1 LRLQTGADYTQRI
14 PLDLCGGIMS
24 RISPLFVGSLRMAME
39 GASIAS
45 GRPPAWLERASDIR
59 FLDYSHE
66 GDDTLIAL
74 GLPRLG
80 EAAGELY
87 RQGKLWDTRPGAG
100 DTALEVFRRVVD
112 EVAAENNE
120 SSWYDRQLL
129 TRLARMKQVFGSQ
142 IRAISLSGGIGGTR
156 VNEKVTATAA
166 RLGASTPATRQ
177 VRISGVLDMIRHSTR
192 SFSLRLESGEE
203 VHGVMESADGLAAL
217 PEFFG
222 KPVLVLGRAVYR
234 PSGRLLRID
243 AAGIEEIGT
252 GKNSGASPLFS
263 KVPPPQT
270 VRPSAS
276 GRWKISEAGRR
287 GVPAFFGTW
296 PGDETDADTD
306 MLVKDIRSGRENPTT
321 SKPQARLDWE

>member
-14 PLDLCGGIMS
+14 PLDVCAGIMG
-24 RISPLFVGSLRMAME
+24 RISPLFVGSLRMAIE
-39 GASIAS
+39 GASVAS
-45 GRPPAWLERASDIR
+45 GRPPAWLERASDVR
-59 FLDYSHE
+59 FVDYSHDR
-66 GDDTLIAL
+66 DDTLIAL

-80 EAAGELY
+80 DAAAELY
-87 RQGKLWDTRPGAG
+87 RQGKLWDTRPNPD
-100 DTALEVFRRVVD
+100 DTAVEVFRHVVD
-112 EVAAENNE
+112 EVAAENYE

-129 TRLARMKQVFGSQ
+129 TRLARMKKVFGSQ
-142 IRAISLSGGIGGTR
+142 IHAIALPSGIGSTR
-156 VNEKVTATAA
+156 VNEKVTETAA

-177 VRISGVLDMIRHSTR
+177 VRIAGVLDMIRHSTR

-203 VHGVMESADGLAAL
+203 VHGVMESADGLTAL

-243 AAGIEEIGT
+243 AAGIEDGA
-252 GKNSGASPLFS
+252 GASPLFS
-263 KVPPPQT
+263 KIPPPQT

-276 GRWKISEAGRR
+276 GRWRISETGRR

-296 PGDETDADTD
+296 PGDETDADMD
-306 MLVKDIRSGRENPTT
+306 MLVKDIRGSG
-321 SKPQARLDWE
+321 SLVH

>member
-14 PLDLCGGIMS
+14 PLAVCGGIMS
-24 RISPLFVGSLRMAME
+24 RISPLFLGSLRMAME
-39 GASIAS
+39 GASAAS

-59 FLDYSHE
+59 FLDYDHE

-87 RQGKLWDTRPGAG
+87 RQGKLWDTRPGAA

-112 EVAAENNE
+112 DVAAENTE

-142 IRAISLSGGIGGTR
+142 IQAIGLSGGISGTR
-156 VNEKVTATAA
+156 VNEKLTETAA
-166 RLGASTPATRQ
+166 RLGASTPSGRQ
-177 VRISGVLDMIRHSTR
+177 VRIAGMLDMIRHSTR
-192 SFSLRLESGEE
+192 GFSLRLESGED
-203 VHGVMESADGLAAL
+203 VHGVMESAYGLSAL

-222 KPVLVLGRAVYR
+222 KPVLILGRAVYR

-243 AAGIEEIGT
+243 AAGIEDGT
-252 GKNSGASPLFS
+252 GAPPLFS

-270 VRPSAS
+270 ARPSVS
-276 GRWKISEAGRR
+276 GRWKVSETGRR

-296 PGDETDADTD
+296 PGDETDADMD
-306 MLVKDIRSGRENPTT
+306 MLVKDVRGSG
-321 SKPQARLDWE
+321 SLVH

>member
-1 LRLQTGADYTQRI
+1 MRLQTGADYTQRI
-14 PLDLCGGIMS
+14 PLDVCGGIMS

-39 GASIAS
+39 GASVAS

-59 FLDYSHE
+59 FLDYSHD

-87 RQGKLWDTRPGAG
+87 QQGKFWDTRPDSD
-100 DTALEVFRRVVD
+100 DTAVEVFRQVVD

-129 TRLARMKQVFGSQ
+129 TRLARMKQVFGSRIQ
-142 IRAISLSGGIGGTR
+142 AISLSSGLGATR
-156 VNEKVTATAA
+156 VNQKVTDTAA

-177 VRISGVLDMIRHSTR
+177 VRIAGVLDMIRHSTR
-192 SFSLRLESGEE
+192 GFSLRLESGED
-203 VHGVMESADGLAAL
+203 VHGVMESGDGVSAL

-234 PSGRLLRID
+234 PSGRLLRVD
-243 AAGIEEIGT
+243 AAGIEVIES
-252 GKNSGASPLFS
+252 GKTTGASPLFS
-263 KVPPPQT
+263 KIPPPQT

-276 GRWKISEAGRR
+276 GRWKISETGRG

-296 PGDETDADTD
+296 PGDETDADMD
-306 MLVKDIRSGRENPTT
+306 MLVKDIRGSG
-321 SKPQARLDWE
+321 SLVH

>member
-14 PLDLCGGIMS
+14 PLDVCAGIMG
-24 RISPLFVGSLRMAME
+24 RISPLFVGSLRMAIE
-39 GASIAS
+39 GASVAF
-45 GRPPAWLERASDIR
+45 GRPPGWLERASDVR
-59 FLDYSHE
+59 FVDYSHD

-80 EAAGELY
+80 DAAEELY
-87 RQGKLWDTRPGAG
+87 RQGKLWDTRPNPD
-100 DTALEVFRRVVD
+100 DTAFEVFRHVVD

-129 TRLARMKQVFGSQ
+129 TRLARMKQIFGNQVHAIALPSRFGS
-142 IRAISLSGGIGGTR
+142 TR
-156 VNEKVTATAA
+156 LNETVTETAA

-177 VRISGVLDMIRHSTR
+177 VRIAGVLDMIRHSTR
-192 SFSLRLESGEE
+192 GFSLRLESGEE
-203 VHGVMESADGLAAL
+203 VHGVMESADGLTAL

-243 AAGIEEIGT
+243 AAGIEDGA
-252 GKNSGASPLFS
+252 GASPLFS
-263 KVPPPQT
+263 KIPQPQT
-270 VRPSAS
+270 MRPSAS
-276 GRWKISEAGRR
+276 GRWKVSETGRR

-296 PGDETDADTD
+296 PGDETDADMD
-306 MLVKDIRSGRENPTT
+306 MLLKDIRGSAG
-321 SKPQARLDWE
+321 AVH

>member
-1 LRLQTGADYTQRI
+1 
-14 PLDLCGGIMS
+14 MS

-39 GASIAS
+39 GASVAS
-45 GRPPAWLERASDIR
+45 GRPPVWLERASDIR
-59 FLDYSHE
+59 FLEYSHE

-74 GLPRLG
+74 GLPQLG

-87 RQGKLWDTRPGAG
+87 RQGKLWDTRPGAD

-142 IRAISLSGGIGGTR
+142 IQAISLSGGISGTR
-156 VNEKVTATAA
+156 VNEKVTETAA

-177 VRISGVLDMIRHSTR
+177 VRIAGVLDMIRHSTR
-192 SFSLRLESGEE
+192 GFSLRLESGDE
-203 VHGVMESADGLAAL
+203 VHGVMESGDGLTAL
-217 PEFFG
+217 PGFFG

-243 AAGIEEIGT
+243 AVGIEDGA
-252 GKNSGASPLFS
+252 GASPLFA
-263 KVPPPQT
+263 KIPPAQT

-276 GRWKISEAGRR
+276 GRWKISETGRR

-296 PGDETDADTD
+296 PGDETDADMD
-306 MLVKDIRSGRENPTT
+306 MLAKEIRGSG
-321 SKPQARLDWE
+321 SLVH